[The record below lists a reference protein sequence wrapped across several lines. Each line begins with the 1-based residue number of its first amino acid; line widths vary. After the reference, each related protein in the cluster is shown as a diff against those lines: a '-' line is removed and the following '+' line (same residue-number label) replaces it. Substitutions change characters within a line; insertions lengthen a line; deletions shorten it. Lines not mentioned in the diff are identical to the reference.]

1 MAQRVTIGLQVIPQH
16 GDYEPMKEAWVE
28 ADELGVDRIYNWDHF
43 YPLSGDPNGK
53 HFESLT
59 IQAAMAALTKRA
71 EISSLVICN
80 SYRNPNLL
88 ADMARTIDHI
98 SGGRFMLGIGSGWFE
113 KDYDEYG
120 YEFGTAGSRLRDLDR
135 DLPIIKARWEKLN
148 PPPLRRIPILI
159 GGGGEKVTLRIVA
172 EHADVWHTFGDPETL
187 AHKSQVLD
195 DWCAKVGRDPGEIQ
209 RSTHDR
215 PHDRRAERPERR
227 CSSSA
232 SPTSSSASRGPTGTS
247 SRSGRRW
254 PGGTRWASTLEHRRS
269 PDRVLEGVRRRVPI
283 RKEERPRRST
293 SRTKGSCELRNLVRI
308 CIRSVRARAGAARG
322 GAGVFAYPSSQTIP
336 ASGPPAAGRLRP

>member
-1 MAQRVTIGLQVIPQH
+1 MRVTIGLQVIPQH
-16 GDYEPMKEAWVE
+16 GDYEAMKRAWIE
-28 ADELGVDRIYNWDHF
+28 ADALGVDRIYNWDHF

-120 YEFGTAGSRLRDLDR
+120 YEFGTAGSRLRDLAR

-172 EHADVWHTFGDPETL
+172 EHADVWHAFGDPATMK
-187 AHKSQVLD
+187 HKSDVLD
-195 DWCAKVGRDPGEIQ
+195 DWCARGRPRSGGDPALDDD
-209 RSTHDR
+209 H
-215 PHDRRAERPERR
+215 PADRRA
-227 CSSSA
+227 A
-232 SPTSSSASRGPTGTS
+232 
-247 SRSGRRW
+247 
-254 PGGTRWASTLEHRRS
+254 
-269 PDRVLEGVRRRVPI
+269 
-283 RKEERPRRST
+283 RPRRVRRARLHRLRRQRAGPGLGSRAARARPSPGATAST
-293 SRTKGSCELRNLVRI
+293 S
-308 CIRSVRARAGAARG
+308 
-322 GAGVFAYPSSQTIP
+322 
-336 ASGPPAAGRLRP
+336 